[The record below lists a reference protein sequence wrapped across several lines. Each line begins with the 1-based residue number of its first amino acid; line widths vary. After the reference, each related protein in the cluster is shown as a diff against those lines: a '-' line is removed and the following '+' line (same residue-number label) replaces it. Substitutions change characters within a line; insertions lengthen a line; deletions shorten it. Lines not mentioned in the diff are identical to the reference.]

1 MKNESDSQARVAG
14 AAEAGTELLAQVQR
28 FNWLLLAALLAG
40 SWYLSSWAMAQSV
53 LIGGVLANGSF
64 FLLRRDINQFM
75 DNFSQAGMNWTA
87 VKKIEKVRF
96 FLKFYG
102 RLAVLA
108 VILYLLITRVS
119 IDVIGLVI
127 GLSSI
132 MCSVVVV
139 VLGKGSKLYSAQR
152 MNEA

>member
-1 MKNESDSQARVAG
+1 MKNASEGQRHVTR
-14 AAEAGTELLAQVQR
+14 AAAAGTELLAQVQR
-28 FNWLLLAALLAG
+28 FNWLLLGVLVAG
-40 SWYLSSWAMAQSV
+40 SWYLASWHVAQSV
-53 LIGGVLANGSF
+53 LIGGILANGSF

-108 VILYLLITRVS
+108 VILYLLITRIS

-127 GLSSI
+127 GLSSV

-139 VLGKGSKLYSAQR
+139 VLGKGSMLYSVQR
-152 MNEA
+152 IKGA